1 MRAFEHISVMPD
13 EVLEYLQP
21 RPGGAYFDGTA
32 GAGGHSKRILESAP
46 DSRVIAVDRDPAMLQ
61 IAAERLAEY
70 GDRVT
75 LRRASY
81 EDLLDVL
88 EELDLEKGIDG
99 VLIDCGPSRDQLAGR
114 TTGRG
119 RGFSIWGGD
128 EPLEMAYDPD
138 QGRTATSLLAEL
150 SRSEL
155 CEVFGR
161 TLRGGEVGRVVTA
174 IVRERERRPID
185 TPEHLTRVLREALS
199 FKGPDAEKRV
209 MAAYLALRIAV
220 NEELEGLARGIDAA
234 VEALRSGGRLV
245 VLTFHG
251 SEHRIARRKLRDL
264 EGGPI
269 GPPRLIGGPERE
281 PLVEVLTPS
290 PLYPRDEEIEQNPA
304 ARSARLHAAERL

>member
-1 MRAFEHISVMPD
+1 MTDFEHVSVMPD
-13 EVLEYLQP
+13 EVIEYLQP
-21 RPGGAYFDGTA
+21 RPGGTYFDGTA

-46 DSRVIAVDRDPAMLQ
+46 DSRVIAVDRDPAMLE

-88 EELDLEKGIDG
+88 GELHIEKGIDG

-114 TTGRG
+114 TAGRG

-128 EPLEMAYDPD
+128 EPLEMAYNPD
-138 QGRTATSLLAEL
+138 QARTAKSLLAEL
-150 SRSEL
+150 SQSEL
-155 CEVFGR
+155 REVFGR
-161 TLRGGEVGRVVTA
+161 TLRGGEVRSVVRT
-174 IVRERERRPID
+174 ILREREQEPID
-185 TPEHLTRVLREALS
+185 TPERLTQVLRDALS
-199 FKGPDAEKRV
+199 FKGPDVDKRV

-220 NEELEGLARGIDAA
+220 NEELEGLAQGIDAA
-234 VEALRSGGRLV
+234 VSALRAGGRLV

-281 PLVEVLTPS
+281 AKVKVITPS
-290 PLYPRDEEIEQNPA
+290 PLYPSDEEIEQNPA